1 MSEILSWVLLS
12 LGGFFALTAAIGVLK
27 FPDFYSRLHPAGTGD
42 TLAQFLIMIGLI
54 PFVGSWLDGA
64 KLVLITILLFVTT
77 PTSTH
82 AISQAAHLEGLLPW
96 SRKEKSHG

>member
-1 MSEILSWVLLS
+1 MSEIISWILLP
-12 LGGFFALTAAIGVLK
+12 LGGFIALTAAIGVLR

-42 TLAQFLIMIGLI
+42 TLAQFLIMFGCL
-54 PFVGSWLDGA
+54 PMVTAWEDAA
-64 KLVLITILLFVTT
+64 KLVMITLLLFVTT

-96 SRKEKSHG
+96 TRKEKAGG